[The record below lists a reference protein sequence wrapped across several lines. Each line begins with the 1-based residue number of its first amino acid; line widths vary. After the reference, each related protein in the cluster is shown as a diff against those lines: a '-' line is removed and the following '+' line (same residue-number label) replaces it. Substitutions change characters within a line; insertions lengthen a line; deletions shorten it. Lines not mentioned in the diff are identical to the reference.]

1 MHNTENGLV
10 YTVLTSGAIGGLT
23 LLSTVAVML
32 AFDVFSIATLL
43 GDSANRGIVS
53 AVLLGGALTK
63 GVAFGAV
70 AGIAFYASGRS
81 ASRAVAIR
89 ATRVMDCQAP

>member
-1 MHNTENGLV
+1 MQHSEHSLV

-23 LLSTVAVML
+23 LLSAVAVIL

-89 ATRVMDCQAP
+89 ATTVTES